1 MEKSFV
7 VINLKFFGNSFYS
20 PALKYFHGSTHFI
33 DQVNII
39 FFWQFLE
46 KEVEGQDG

>member
-1 MEKSFV
+1 ME
-7 VINLKFFGNSFYS
+7 LDSFYS
-20 PALKYFHGSTHFI
+20 PALKNFHGSTDFL
-33 DQVNII
+33 DQVNLDLSF